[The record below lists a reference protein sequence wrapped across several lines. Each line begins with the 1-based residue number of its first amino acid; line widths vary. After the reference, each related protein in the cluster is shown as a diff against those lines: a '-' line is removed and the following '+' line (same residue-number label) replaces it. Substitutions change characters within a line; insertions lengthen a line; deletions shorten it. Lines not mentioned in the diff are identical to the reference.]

1 MRWLARL
8 FRPWHEGSLGLT
20 FTTGRKAE
28 TFRTMTPSQGR
39 ERGEMKHLNDQELMR
54 IVQSGDYS
62 PASEIYDRYSGRIYN
77 FAFRFLKNSEAAED
91 ATQEVFVKMLKHA
104 NQFHGDAKLSTWLF
118 SITANWCRDYLRKA
132 DNKSKESE
140 DVLISLPAPSE
151 LAPDRNLERRESERR
166 VQRALQSLTAEQREA
181 ILLSRYQGLSYAE
194 IAQIAGCSEGAVKT
208 RVFRAMETLKKIL
221 TGDASGG
228 DRWLNVVQ

>member
-1 MRWLARL
+1 M
-8 FRPWHEGSLGLT
+8 
-20 FTTGRKAE
+20 TT
-28 TFRTMTPSQGR
+28 SQGR

-132 DNKSKESE
+132 DNKTKESDE
-140 DVLISLPAPSE
+140 VLLTLPTPSE
-151 LAPDRNLERRESERR
+151 LAPDRNLERRESEQR
-166 VQRALQSLTAEQREA
+166 VRRALQSLTAEQREA

-208 RVFRAMETLKKIL
+208 RVFRAMETLKKTL
-221 TGDASGG
+221 MGEASGG
-228 DRWLNVVQ
+228 DRCLNVVQ

>member
-1 MRWLARL
+1 M
-8 FRPWHEGSLGLT
+8 H
-20 FTTGRKAE
+20 
-28 TFRTMTPSQGR
+28 PSKGR
-39 ERGEMKHLNDQELMR
+39 ERGEMRHLNDQELMR
-54 IVQSGDYS
+54 IVQAGDYS
-62 PASEIYDRYSGRIYN
+62 PASESYDRYSGRIYN

-132 DNKSKESE
+132 DNKSKESD
-140 DVLISLPAPSE
+140 DVLVTLPAPSE
-151 LAPDRNLERRESERR
+151 LAPDRNLERRESEQR
-166 VQRALQSLTAEQREA
+166 VRRALEALTAEQREA

-208 RVFRAMETLKKIL
+208 RVFRAMETLKKTL
-221 TGDASGG
+221 MGEASGG
-228 DRWLNVVQ
+228 DRCLNVVQ